1 MRKMLSATLLMCIVA
16 LLSVL
21 FTPTVLA
28 TKPTY
33 VSGSL
38 AYDPTIVGS
47 KLADGNL
54 HLETT
59 EEGVWS
65 GGLVGESWDEPCRVV
80 IHKVVFDAEGNPESW
95 NFRRYTAISTFETA
109 TVGSKSGGLV
119 MRLHGKDSGPGTDWL
134 GKWVILSGTGELAN
148 LHGQGTWWGPGFPPG
163 IPEETIFYEGRIHF
177 EAG

>member
-1 MRKMLSATLLMCIVA
+1 MRKMLSATLIVCMVA
-16 LLSVL
+16 FLSTLL
-21 FTPTVLA
+21 TPTALA

-38 AYDPTIVGS
+38 AYDPVIVDS

-59 EEGVWS
+59 EVGLWF
-65 GGLVGESWDEPCRVV
+65 GDLVGVSWDEPCRVV
-80 IHKVVFDAEGNPESW
+80 IHKVVFDPDGNIV
-95 NFRRYTAISTFETA
+95 NFDFRWYTSIATFETA

-119 MRLHGKDSGPGTDWL
+119 MRLHGKDSGPGTDWH
-134 GKWVILSGTGELAN
+134 GQWVILSGTGELAN

-163 IPEETIFYEGRIHF
+163 IPEDTIFYDGRIHF
-177 EAG
+177 D